1 VSKLQARIIRM
12 QEEIVSERKAYNL
25 SIKKVQSERDALS
38 YEVRIQDR
46 NCLCIKKARVGKRHG
61 LEKGTGW
68 KKARVGKR
76 HGLGKGTG
84 WEGRDFHRGRRL

>member
-1 VSKLQARIIRM
+1 MSKLQARIIRM

-38 YEVRIQDR
+38 VEVKIPDR
-46 NCLCIKKARVGKRHG
+46 NCLCI
-61 LEKGTGW
+61 

-84 WEGRDFHRGRRL
+84 WEGRVFH